1 MCGSLS
7 YLPVE
12 GYWGNLTEKLE
23 IVNAKIVD
31 VEHWNRGSGVV
42 RVEIKKAHPIFS
54 GIKGKTFELEYF
66 SGPVLVPGELPL
78 PKYQELAVFRT
89 DYHENGAKPGDML
102 GRTAIL
108 ETRYKKGKVVLFS
121 PHPELTRG
129 KEMMLVRAVEYL
141 AGEK

>member
-1 MCGSLS
+1 
-7 YLPVE
+7 
-12 GYWGNLTEKLE
+12 
-23 IVNAKIVD
+23 
-31 VEHWNRGSGVV
+31 
-42 RVEIKKAHPIFS
+42 EIKKAHPIFS
-54 GIKGKTFELEYF
+54 GIKDETFELEYF
-66 SGPVLVPGELPL
+66 SGPVLVPGDLPL

-108 ETRYKKGKVVLFS
+108 EARYKKGKVILFS

-129 KEMMLVRAVEYL
+129 KELMLVRAVEYL